1 MQISKSAAVALSSA
15 AERGDL
21 NAIGRLTNGLAK
33 GDVIGGRHELT
44 ASGAILGGVDV
55 VVLTHATVAVAATI
69 ADLSAHRGWLAILD
83 GSASGTA
90 AHTVTVT
97 NGTLNG
103 TNKVATLNAPGEML
117 LVYVG
122 EDGNGTVILNNGGV
136 ALS

>member
-33 GDVIGGRHELT
+33 GDVIGGKHELT
-44 ASGAILGGVDV
+44 ASGPVAEGVDV
-55 VVLTHATVAVAATI
+55 VALNNETVAVAATI
-69 ADLSAHRGWLAILD
+69 LDLSAHRGMLAIVD
-83 GSASGTA
+83 ASASGTA

-97 NGTLNG
+97 NGTLDG
-103 TNKVATLNAPGEML
+103 SHKVATLNAPGEML
-117 LVYVG
+117 LVYVS

>member
-1 MQISKSAAVALSSA
+1 MLRSPLPRRSRICPL
-15 AERGDL
+15 
-21 NAIGRLTNGLAK
+21 I
-33 GDVIGGRHELT
+33 
-44 ASGAILGGVDV
+44 VDE
-55 VVLTHATVAVAATI
+55 
-69 ADLSAHRGWLAILD
+69 LAILD